1 MYSYNPYNKP
11 YLVHYGVK
19 GMKWGVRRKR
29 NEYNKNYTDKQR
41 KQDRA
46 VYGRGAERRIN
57 RRMNEGYGV
66 RGARAY
72 EADRKER
79 KDRRKATA
87 RRVGKAVTGAAVS
100 VGSAYVMDQIFNN
113 GQNTKRV
120 MDFSK
125 KAVNAGVDFVNRVS
139 GRKSKQIL
147 DEMLRNA
154 RRR

>member
-1 MYSYNPYNKP
+1 
-11 YLVHYGVK
+11 
-19 GMKWGVRRKR
+19 
-29 NEYNKNYTDKQR
+29 
-41 KQDRA
+41 
-46 VYGRGAERRIN
+46 
-57 RRMNEGYGV
+57 MNEGYGV

-120 MDFSK
+120 MDFGK
-125 KAVNAGVDFVNRVS
+125 KVVNLGKNFVENEKNNQRV
-139 GRKSKQIL
+139 IN
-147 DEMLRNA
+147 EMFQNVRNA
-154 RRR
+154 RRQ